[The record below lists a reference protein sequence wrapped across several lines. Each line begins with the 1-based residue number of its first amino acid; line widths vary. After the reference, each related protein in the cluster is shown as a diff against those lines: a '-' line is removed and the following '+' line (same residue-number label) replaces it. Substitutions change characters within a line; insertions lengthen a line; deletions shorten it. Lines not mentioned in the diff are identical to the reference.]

1 MTRSMTAAT
10 TDARVERSPDSALG
24 PLEAH
29 ARHIR
34 RLIVRLAATPAG
46 CHLGGS
52 LSLVEILVALLGCV
66 MTLRPEDPHWE
77 RRDHLI
83 LSKGHAAAGLYAA
96 LSEFG
101 FFDPEELVQ
110 RYNAEG
116 SPFTGHVNARVP
128 GVDFSTGSLG
138 HGLGLGTGL
147 ALGYR
152 LKGLSNRVYV
162 ICGDGEMGEGSN
174 WEALQIASHQRL
186 SNLTVIIDRNG
197 GQNDGPTESILS
209 QAALADR
216 LLMFGFDTVE
226 VDGHDLP
233 ALLQA
238 LEAPPTGTAPRA
250 LIARTRKGAGVPLF
264 KGKGPHY
271 AVFSPEQL
279 RRALVSMGE
288 TP

>member
-1 MTRSMTAAT
+1 MK
-10 TDARVERSPDSALG
+10 DARPASPSEDGLDSLQAQ
-24 PLEAH
+24 
-29 ARHIR
+29 ARRVR
-34 RLIVRLAATPAG
+34 RLIVRLAATASG

-52 LSLVEILVALLGCV
+52 LSLTEILVALLGRV
-66 MTLRPEDPHWE
+66 MKINPSEPGWE
-77 RRDHLI
+77 GRDHLI

-96 LSEFG
+96 LSTFG
-101 FFDPEELVQ
+101 FFDAEELVQ

-116 SPFTGHVNARVP
+116 SIFTGHVNARVP

-152 LKGLSNRVYV
+152 LKGLTNRVYV

-186 SNLTVIIDRNG
+186 SNLTLIIDRNG
-197 GQNDGPTESILS
+197 GQNDGPTEAILS
-209 QAALADR
+209 QAALKDR
-216 LLMFGFDTVE
+216 LLMFGFETVE
-226 VDGHDLP
+226 VDGHDLSALCEALTIP
-233 ALLQA
+233 A
-238 LEAPPTGTAPRA
+238 GTAPRA
-250 LIARTRKGAGVPLF
+250 IVARTQKGAGVPMF

-271 AVFSPEQL
+271 AVLSPEQL

>member
-1 MTRSMTAAT
+1 MTAAT
-10 TDARVERSPDSALG
+10 TDARPESPSEDELDSLQAQ
-24 PLEAH
+24 
-29 ARHIR
+29 ARRVR
-34 RLIVRLAATPAG
+34 RLIIRLAATASG

-52 LSLVEILVALLGCV
+52 LSLTEILVALLGRV
-66 MTLRPEDPHWE
+66 MNINPSEPRWE

-96 LSEFG
+96 LSAFG
-101 FFDPEELVQ
+101 FFDSEELVE

-116 SPFTGHVNARVP
+116 SIFTGHVNARVP

-138 HGLGLGTGL
+138 HGLGLGAGL

-152 LKGLSNRVYV
+152 LKGLTNRVYV

-186 SNLTVIIDRNG
+186 SNLTVIVDRNG

-209 QAALADR
+209 QAALRER
-216 LLMFGFDTVE
+216 LLMFGFEALE
-226 VDGHDLP
+226 VDGHDLRALCEALGAP
-233 ALLQA
+233 A
-238 LEAPPTGTAPRA
+238 GTAPRA
-250 LIARTRKGAGVPLF
+250 IVARTQKGAGVPMF

>member
-1 MTRSMTAAT
+1 MTAAT
-10 TDARVERSPDSALG
+10 TDVRLESPSEDGLDSLQAQARRV
-24 PLEAH
+24 
-29 ARHIR
+29 R
-34 RLIVRLAATPAG
+34 RLIVRLAATASG

-52 LSLVEILVALLGCV
+52 LSLTEILVALLGRV
-66 MTLRPEDPHWE
+66 MKLNPSEPRWE
-77 RRDHLI
+77 GRDHLI

-96 LSEFG
+96 LSAFG

-110 RYNAEG
+110 RYNEEG
-116 SPFTGHVNARVP
+116 SIFTGHVNARVP

-152 LKGLSNRVYV
+152 LKGLANRVYV

-174 WEALQIASHQRL
+174 WEALQIASYQRL

-197 GQNDGPTESILS
+197 GQNDGPTEAILS
-209 QAALADR
+209 QAALTER
-216 LLMFGFDTVE
+216 LLTFGFEALE
-226 VDGHDLP
+226 VDGHDLR
-233 ALLQA
+233 ALCEA
-238 LEAPPTGTAPRA
+238 LEAPAGTAPRA
-250 LIARTRKGAGVPLF
+250 IVARTRKGAGVPMF

-271 AVFSPEQL
+271 AVLSPEQL

-288 TP
+288 LP

>member
-10 TDARVERSPDSALG
+10 TDVRPESPSEDGLDSLQAQARRV
-24 PLEAH
+24 
-29 ARHIR
+29 R
-34 RLIVRLAATPAG
+34 RLIVRLAATASG

-52 LSLVEILVALLGCV
+52 LSLTELLVALLGRV
-66 MTLRPEDPHWE
+66 MKINPREPRWE
-77 RRDHLI
+77 GRDHLI

-96 LSEFG
+96 LSAFG

-116 SPFTGHVNARVP
+116 SIFTGHVNARVP

-152 LKGLSNRVYV
+152 LKGLANRVYV

-209 QAALADR
+209 QAALTDR
-216 LLMFGFDTVE
+216 LLMFGFEALE
-226 VDGHDLP
+226 VDGHDLR
-233 ALLQA
+233 ALCEA
-238 LEAPPTGTAPRA
+238 LEAPAGKAPRA
-250 LIARTRKGAGVPLF
+250 IVARTQKGAGVPMF